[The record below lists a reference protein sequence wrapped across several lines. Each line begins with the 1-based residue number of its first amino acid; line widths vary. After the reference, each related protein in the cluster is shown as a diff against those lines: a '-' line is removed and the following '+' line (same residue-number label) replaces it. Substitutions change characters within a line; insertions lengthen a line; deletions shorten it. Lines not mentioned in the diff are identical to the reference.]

1 MLQGLICILLFVAIV
16 ILFLLVTI
24 CLFGH
29 LVIVS
34 FASAIGLSVVTNRY
48 MPHNS
53 SELLSVG
60 LLLRPLADTQHS
72 SSKLDSALVC
82 ARVLRGTTHKR
93 RLQREGHSLLR
104 VLRGETP

>member
-16 ILFLLVTI
+16 ILLLVTI
-24 CLFGH
+24 WLFGH

-60 LLLRPLADTQHS
+60 LLLRPLAGTQHS

-93 RLQREGHSLLR
+93 RLQREGHSLLW